1 MKLQIVNSYTKNKV
15 IEFNSKLYTNGRRLL
30 DPKARIECVAVDF
43 SDANNTVTVL
53 HNLDPQIVSV
63 LTEMII
69 QQRIDF
75 FKSGFSEQKINVY
88 KKMNDKYFV
97 SKFTIKYNE
106 KMNNPW
112 NITVENG
119 KGDMDKKENGL
130 VNIKNYEEDK
140 KVSLFLSNIEMLK
153 IAIALK
159 DFINAFKIVHMREVL
174 QQTKNNKTQ
183 QNTNK
188 NVKVVQK

>member
-112 NITVENG
+112 NIVIENG

-174 QQTKNNKTQ
+174 QQTKNDKTQ
-183 QNTNK
+183 QN
-188 NVKVVQK
+188 VKVMQK

>member
-1 MKLQIVNSYTKNKV
+1 MKLQIINSYTKNKV
-15 IEFNSKLYTNGRRLL
+15 VEFNSKLYTNGKKLI

-43 SDANNTVTVL
+43 TDSNNTVTVL

-63 LTEMII
+63 LAEMII

-75 FKSGFSEQKINVY
+75 FKGGFTEQKINIY
-88 KKMNDKYFV
+88 RKIDSKYFV

-112 NITVENG
+112 NIIIENG
-119 KGDMDKKENGL
+119 KGDMEQKENGL

-140 KVSLFLSNIEMLK
+140 KVSLFLSSLEMLK

-159 DFINAFKIVHMREVL
+159 DFINAFKVVHMREVL
-174 QQTKNNKTQ
+174 QQTSRS
-183 QNTNK
+183 NK
-188 NVKVVQK
+188 NTQKSVTNASNKN